1 MDADRYIRSQHHT
14 TIRMIPLLIALGLL
28 VLLAFYAIAIYNKL
42 VKLKNLVAEA
52 WSGIDVQLKKRYDLI
67 PNLVE
72 TVKGYAAHEKET
84 LENVTKAR
92 TAAQQATTVEGQQV
106 AEKNLS
112 GALMNLIAVA
122 ERYPDLKANTNFLE
136 LQNMLAVVEGDI
148 EKARRYYNGNVRE
161 QNTLIESFPSNIIA
175 NLFGF
180 AKSVFFELDNPAEK
194 QNPQVKFS

>member
-1 MDADRYIRSQHHT
+1 
-14 TIRMIPLLIALGLL
+14 MIIAAVLLGLL

-84 LENVTKAR
+84 LENVTRAR

-106 AEKNLS
+106 AEKNLNT
-112 GALMNLIAVA
+112 ALMNLIAVA

-136 LQNMLAVVEGDI
+136 LQATLQTVEGDI

-161 QNTLIESFPSNIIA
+161 QNTLIESFPSNIVA

-180 AKSVFFELDNPAEK
+180 VKSVFFELDNPAEK

>member
-1 MDADRYIRSQHHT
+1 
-14 TIRMIPLLIALGLL
+14 MIAAGIAVALV
-28 VLLAFYAIAIYNKL
+28 VLLAFYAIGIYNKL

-84 LENVTKAR
+84 FENVTRAR
-92 TAAQQATTVEGQQV
+92 AAAQQATTVEGHQA
-106 AEKNLS
+106 AEKNLN

-136 LQNMLAVVEGDI
+136 LQNMLGVVEGDL
-148 EKARRYYNGNVRE
+148 EKARRYYNGTVRE
-161 QNTLIESFPSNIIA
+161 QNTLIESFPSNLIA
-175 NLFGF
+175 NAFGF
-180 AKSVFFELDNPAEK
+180 VKSVFFELENPAEK
-194 QNPQVKFS
+194 NNPTVKFT

>member
-1 MDADRYIRSQHHT
+1 
-14 TIRMIPLLIALGLL
+14 MIVVGVVVALIVLVAL
-28 VLLAFYAIAIYNKL
+28 YAIGIYNKL

-84 LENVTKAR
+84 LENVTRAR
-92 TAAQQATTVEGQQV
+92 AAAQQATTVEGHQT

-136 LQNMLAVVEGDI
+136 LQNMLGVVEGDL
-148 EKARRYYNGNVRE
+148 EKARRYYNGTVRE
-161 QNTLIESFPSNIIA
+161 QNTLIESFPSNLIA
-175 NLFGF
+175 SAFGF
-180 AKSVFFELDNPAEK
+180 IKSVFFELENPAEK
-194 QNPQVKFS
+194 NAPSVKFT

>member
-1 MDADRYIRSQHHT
+1 MTVLAVI
-14 TIRMIPLLIALGLL
+14 LALV
-28 VLLAFYAIAIYNKL
+28 VLLAFYAIAIYNRL

-84 LENVTKAR
+84 FENVTRAR
-92 TAAQQATTVEGQQV
+92 AAAQQATTVEGHQA

-122 ERYPDLKANTNFLE
+122 ERYPDLKANTNFLD
-136 LQNMLAVVEGDI
+136 LQAQLSQVEGDI
-148 EKARRYYNGNVRE
+148 EKSRRYYNGNVRE

-175 NLFGF
+175 TMFGF
-180 AKSVFFELDNPAEK
+180 VKSVFFELENVAERK
-194 QNPQVKFS
+194 APQVKFS

>member
-1 MDADRYIRSQHHT
+1 M
-14 TIRMIPLLIALGLL
+14 IALYVILAL
-28 VLLAFYAIAIYNKL
+28 VVLVAFYAIGIYNRL

-84 LENVTKAR
+84 FENVTKAR
-92 TAAQQATTVEGQQV
+92 AAAQQATTVEGQQV
-106 AEKNLS
+106 AENKLNSALVNL
-112 GALMNLIAVA
+112 MAVA

-136 LQNMLAVVEGDI
+136 LQSTLSAVEGDI

-161 QNTLIESFPSNIIA
+161 QNTLIESFPSNVIA
-175 NLFGF
+175 NAGGF
-180 AKSVFFELDNPAEK
+180 AKSAYFELENAAEK
-194 QNPQVKFS
+194 NTPSVKFS

>member
-1 MDADRYIRSQHHT
+1 M
-14 TIRMIPLLIALGLL
+14 LLIGIILAVVVL
-28 VLLAFYAIAIYNKL
+28 VAFYAIAIYNKL
-42 VKLKNLVAEA
+42 IKLKNLVAEA

-72 TVKGYAAHEKET
+72 TVKGYAAHEKDT
-84 LENVTKAR
+84 FENVTRAR
-92 TAAQQATTVEGQQV
+92 AAAQQATTVEGQQA

-112 GALMNLIAVA
+112 SALMNLIAVA
-122 ERYPDLKANTNFLE
+122 ERYPDLKANTNFLQ
-136 LQNMLAVVEGDI
+136 LQNTLGEVEGDI

-180 AKSVFFELDNPAEK
+180 VKSVMFELENPAEK
-194 QNPQVKFS
+194 QAPQVKFA